1 VRASAEIHRTYRIY
15 TSEASASGP
24 FAGAVVFIPGGPE
37 IVGRIGLAA
46 VTTALLFV
54 APETPFVEDMLKG
67 GISLDVVTYTFTE
80 VQVR

>member
-1 VRASAEIHRTYRIY
+1 M
-15 TSEASASGP
+15 
-24 FAGAVVFIPGGPE
+24 AVVFIPGDSE
-37 IVGRIGLAA
+37 IVGRIRVAA